1 MHSASHTPTEDPER
15 TATSD
20 HPPEGPLANPQS
32 PVDIR
37 AKRPTAFMFLLR
49 RETLRH
55 GGRLLSLVAIDAFS
69 VWAAIITAL
78 ALKEAWFGTW
88 EIGLQLHQ
96 ARDFA
101 PFAILVV
108 LFNFARL
115 GLYGRR
121 TERPGLGK
129 IVTGLF
135 QATVVC
141 MVFILIT
148 GQRSQFSSYYIFYG
162 TFGVGVVYIALL
174 RLAYESASGRLLR
187 RAGQQR
193 RAVLIG
199 PAVHTDDVATALSD
213 DVDTA
218 IQVIGS
224 LVVRPSDAAS
234 VHVPAMGLVADLP
247 RLLGDEQIDELIIT
261 DPAFPQNL
269 ALEVVDQ
276 AHQRGVHVRIAP
288 STMEILVQ
296 RAEFLPG
303 QAVPLFDLRPPV
315 SEGLDFVVKRTFDLV
330 VSLLI
335 LIVISPLM
343 LAIALA
349 IRLTSPGPVIYR
361 SRRPGVGGIPFDC
374 LKFRTMLQDAELQQG
389 ELEDLNEAGG
399 AIFKIRDDPRV
410 TPVGKILRRLS
421 LDELPQLLN
430 VLQGKMSLVGPRPLP
445 QRDFEQLE
453 EWHKKRYLVLPGITG
468 LWQVSGRSDLD
479 FDDMVRLDFLY
490 LEHWSV
496 SLDLSILVKTI
507 PAVFGR
513 RGAF

>member
-1 MHSASHTPTEDPER
+1 MS
-15 TATSD
+15 TSTT
-20 HPPEGPLANPQS
+20 
-32 PVDIR
+32 DIR
-37 AKRPTAFMFLLR
+37 ARRPTAFMFLLR

-55 GGRLLSLVAIDAFS
+55 AMRLVSLVAIDA
-69 VWAAIITAL
+69 VCICAAIFTAL
-78 ALKEAWFGTW
+78 ALKELWYGTFDLSLQAQQTK
-88 EIGLQLHQ
+88 EI
-96 ARDFA
+96 A

-148 GQRSQFSSYYIFYG
+148 GQRNQFSSFYIFYG
-162 TFGVGVVYIALL
+162 SLGVGIAYIAVL
-174 RLAYESASGRLLR
+174 RLAYESASGRLLK

-199 PAVHTDDVATALSD
+199 PARFTDDVASALAE

-218 IQVIGS
+218 IQVVGS
-224 LVVRPSDAAS
+224 LVAS
-234 VHVPAMGLVADLP
+234 AGEPESRETPRMGLVSDLP
-247 RLLGDEQIDELIIT
+247 RLLAEGQIDELIIT
-261 DPAFPQNL
+261 DPAFPQDL
-269 ALEVVDQ
+269 ALDVVDQ
-276 AHQRGVHVRIAP
+276 AHQRGVHVRVAP

-296 RAEFLPG
+296 RAELLPG
-303 QAVPLFDLRPPV
+303 QAVPLFELRPPV

-335 LIVISPLM
+335 LILISPLL
-343 LAIALA
+343 LAIGVA
-349 IRLTSPGPVIYR
+349 IRITSSGPVIYR
-361 SRRPGVGGIPFDC
+361 SRRPGVGGVPFDC
-374 LKFRTMLQDAELQQG
+374 LKFRTMYQDAEHQQG
-389 ELEDLNEAGG
+389 ELEDMNEANG

-410 TPVGKILRRLS
+410 TPVGKVLRRLS
-421 LDELPQLLN
+421 LDELPQLWN
-430 VLQGKMSLVGPRPLP
+430 VLQGRMSLVGPRPLP
-445 QRDFEQLE
+445 QRDYERLE

-490 LEHWSV
+490 LERWSV

>member
-1 MHSASHTPTEDPER
+1 MG
-15 TATSD
+15 TSD
-20 HPPEGPLANPQS
+20 HPPKGPLANPQS
-32 PVDIR
+32 TVDIR
-37 AKRPTAFMFLLR
+37 SKRPAAFMFLLR

-55 GGRLLSLVAIDAFS
+55 AMRLISLVVIDAAS
-69 VWAAIITAL
+69 VWVAIITAL
-78 ALKEAWFGTW
+78 ALKEAWYGNMDL
-88 EIGLQLHQ
+88 GLHAHQ
-96 ARDFA
+96 AREFA

-129 IVTGLF
+129 ILTGLF
-135 QATVVC
+135 QAMVVC

-162 TFGVGVVYIALL
+162 TLGVGVVYIALL

-199 PAVHTDDVATALSD
+199 PAKHTDDVASKLSD
-213 DVDTA
+213 DVDMA

-224 LVVRPSDAAS
+224 LVVRPTDHSS
-234 VHVPAMGLVADLP
+234 VHVPAMGLVSDLP
-247 RLLGDEQIDELIIT
+247 QLLDAQQVDELIIT
-261 DPAFPQNL
+261 DPAFPQDL
-269 ALEVVDQ
+269 VLDVVDQ

-303 QAVPLFDLRPPV
+303 QAVPLFELRPPV

-330 VSLLI
+330 VSMVI
-335 LIVISPLM
+335 LVVISPLM
-343 LAIALA
+343 LAIAAA
-349 IRLTSPGPVIYR
+349 IRLTSPGPAIYR
-361 SRRPGVGGIPFDC
+361 SRRPGVGGVPFDC

-410 TPVGKILRRLS
+410 TRVGKLLRRLS

-430 VLQGKMSLVGPRPLP
+430 VLNGQMSLVGPRPLP
-445 QRDFEQLE
+445 QRDYDRLE
-453 EWHKKRYLVLPGITG
+453 EWHKKRYLVLPGVTG

-513 RGAF
+513 HGAF